1 MSKDYYEILGVGKGA
16 SQEEVKKAYR
26 KLAHQHH
33 PDKKGGDEK
42 KFKEINEAYQ
52 ILGDDEKRRQYDRFG
67 QTFPGGG
74 RQQGFGGFDFDLGD
88 IFEDIFSATGE
99 SAFGGEDFFG
109 GLGGFSRSRQRG
121 ARRGSDISLSL
132 DVSFRESVFG
142 GARSVLLDKT
152 SLCDVCGGSGAEPGS
167 HVKKCDLC
175 QGTGTVRESR
185 RSILGSFTSLAECSK
200 CRGKGEIPE
209 HFCKHCRG
217 QGVFRKQENINI
229 QIPAGIRDGE
239 AIKLTG
245 MGEALSGGVAG
256 DLYVKINV
264 TPHSVFRR
272 EGVDLVMNLY
282 AQPSKM
288 ILGGEEAI
296 ETLEGPPDGRAGKIL
311 VRIPELSKAG
321 DILRLRQKGVPK
333 ARGGRGDLL
342 ILLHQKLPRKLSSQ
356 AKKLLLDL
364 EREGL

>member
-200 CRGKGEIPE
+200 CQGKGEAPE

-217 QGVFRKQENINI
+217 QGVLKKQENINI

-245 MGEALSGGVAG
+245 MGEAPPAGGFGGVAG

-264 TPHSVFRR
+264 APHSVFRR
-272 EGVDLVMNLY
+272 EGFDILADLHLPVSRML
-282 AQPSKM
+282 
-288 ILGGEEAI
+288 LGGEEII
-296 ETLEGPPDGRAGKIL
+296 ETLDGK
-311 VRIPELSKAG
+311 VSVKIPELSKAG
-321 DILRLRQKGVPK
+321 DILRLRQKGVVK
-333 ARGGRGDLL
+333 ERGGRGDFL
-342 ILLHQKLPRKLSSQ
+342 IRLFPKLPTKLSNE
-356 AKKLLLDL
+356 A
-364 EREGL
+364 R

>member
-1 MSKDYYEILGVGKGA
+1 MSKDYYEILGVGKSA
-16 SQEEVKKAYR
+16 SQEEVKRAYR

-52 ILGDDEKRRQYDRFG
+52 ILGDDEKRRRYDQFGSAAFG
-67 QTFPGGG
+67 QGGG
-74 RQQGFGGFDFDLGD
+74 AQPGWDFSGFQDFDGNFGGVDLGD
-88 IFEDIFSATGE
+88 IFGDIF
-99 SAFGGEDFFG
+99 GGF
-109 GLGGFSRSRQRG
+109 GGFSRSRR
-121 ARRGSDISLSL
+121 AKRGSDISLSL

-152 SLCDVCGGSGAEPGS
+152 SLCDICRGSGAEPGS
-167 HVKKCDLC
+167 HVKKCDTC

-217 QGVFRKQENINI
+217 QSVLKKQENINI

-245 MGEALSGGVAG
+245 MGEALSGGAAG

-264 TPHSVFRR
+264 IPHPIFRR
-272 EGVDLVMNLY
+272 EGFDLVMDLY

-333 ARGGRGDLL
+333 SRGNRGDLL
-342 ILLHQKLPRKLSSQ
+342 IVLHQKLPKKLSHE
-356 AKKLLLDL
+356 ARRLLSDL
-364 EREGL
+364 EKEGL